1 PADTGA
7 LPQQRGGAVPAP
19 PHQSNSPQLSTLVRR
34 NLAVVFADRLLLG
47 MLVLL
52 PLILGALSRLVP
64 GGNGLSLDAS
74 AKVTEN
80 PRTGEDVIRFA
91 TGEPSQRLIV
101 LIVAACLM
109 GTALAIRELVGE
121 RPIFKR
127 EYAVGLSPGVYFAS
141 KVLVLGTAA
150 FLQGLLVTFL
160 ATVGLPGAD
169 GGAGTFRVAV
179 AIAALSFTM
188 VVIGLAL
195 SALVTSTEQTMPAL
209 VGMVMLQ
216 LVLSGSLFPIAGRA
230 LLEQIAWLSPSRWG
244 YAATASAMD
253 ITREGVSGQGE
264 DWIAQSGAGHY
275 LMDLFMLGLLCLI
288 AFGAGLLL
296 TRRSA
301 TSGD

>member
-1 PADTGA
+1 
-7 LPQQRGGAVPAP
+7 
-19 PHQSNSPQLSTLVRR
+19 
-34 NLAVVFADRLLLG
+34 
-47 MLVLL
+47 M
-52 PLILGALSRLVP
+52 
-64 GGNGLSLDAS
+64 
-74 AKVTEN
+74 TEN
-80 PRTGEDVIRFA
+80 PRTGEEIISFA

-127 EYAVGLSPGVYFAS
+127 EYAVGLSPGVYFTS

-169 GGAGTFRVAV
+169 GDAGTFRVAI
-179 AIAALSFTM
+179 AIAGLSFTM
-188 VVIGLAL
+188 VVIGLAV

-209 VGMVMLQ
+209 VGLVMLQ

-244 YAATASAMD
+244 YAASASAMD
-253 ITREGVSGQGE
+253 LTRDGATGQGD
-264 DWIAQSGAGHY
+264 DWIAETGAGHY
-275 LMDLFMLGLLCLI
+275 FMDLLMMGLLCLT
-288 AFGAGLLL
+288 AFGVGLLL
-296 TRRSA
+296 ARRSA
-301 TSGD
+301 TSDD